1 VSSRA
6 TDWKVRRNWRKVR
19 RIPEQTR
26 CLVDRPPR
34 CLFSATAGKSPI
46 SPGMVLM
53 ILSARALR
61 VLAAGISM
69 YGAWDLRPG
78 AQSRRNLRN
87 QLHVLARAPSTA
99 MSSTN
104 TAREPVPVAAMPNG
118 RCRMHGGPSDT
129 APLKPDLS
137 DKPRAWF
144 WPPALRFCNRVATLF
159 SRGRRQAALPQTPSC
174 RRTRRRSVSA
184 WWPPATPMS
193 CAKPRAWRTTP
204 ANANAEVG

>member
-1 VSSRA
+1 MALRSLHNWDAGRAGFPADPTLLANGARANPQSMWMCSS
-6 TDWKVRRNWRKVR
+6 W
-19 RIPEQTR
+19 
-26 CLVDRPPR
+26 RPPQPEDDPPH
-34 CLFSATAGKSPI
+34 GY
-46 SPGMVLM
+46 V
-53 ILSARALR
+53 
-61 VLAAGISM
+61 
-69 YGAWDLRPG
+69 
-78 AQSRRNLRN
+78 
-87 QLHVLARAPSTA
+87 PSTA
-99 MSSTN
+99 DILGQKLLHHHMSS
-104 TAREPVPVAAMPNG
+104 RLVESG
-118 RCRMHGGPSDT
+118 T

-204 ANANAEVG
+204 ANASAEVGLSNRIHIRGRRDQRRSVDKESY